1 MNRDTLALYV
11 DYQKAFDTVNHN
23 RLIKKC
29 RELKFGDQL
38 CIWLSSYLFDWSQK
52 TFANNVTSPSA
63 TVPYGVPQGSVLGP
77 LLFILY
83 MYLNDIVECVQNC
96 KYFLYADD
104 IVMDMDTV
112 LNPNG
117 IEAVQNDFN
126 RMTEWCR
133 LNELTIHAK
142 KTKSTVF
149 SQEKNLDILSSCFNN
164 SSLNFGP

>member
-1 MNRDTLALYV
+1 MNRDTLALYI

-38 CIWLSSYLFDWSQK
+38 CMWLSSYLFDRSQK
-52 TFANNVTSPSA
+52 TFAHNVMSPSA

-83 MYLNDIVECVQNC
+83 LNDIVECVQNC
-96 KYFLYADD
+96 KYFLYA

-112 LNPNG
+112 LNLNG
-117 IEAVQNDFN
+117 IEAVQNYFN
-126 RMTEWCR
+126 RITEWCR
-133 LNELTIHAK
+133 LNELTINAK
-142 KTKSTVF
+142 KTKAQF
-149 SQEKNLDILSSCFNN
+149 FPGKK
-164 SSLNFGP
+164 P